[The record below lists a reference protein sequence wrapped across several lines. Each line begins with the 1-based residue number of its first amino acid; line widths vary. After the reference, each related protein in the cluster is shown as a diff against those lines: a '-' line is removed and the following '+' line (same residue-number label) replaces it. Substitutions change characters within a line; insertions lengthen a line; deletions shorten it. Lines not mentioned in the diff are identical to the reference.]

1 MARKSRKD
9 LLTSQTIAPVPMTV
23 GYVRLSVNNKENTD
37 SIKSQK
43 RLIEQWADQQQ
54 LPIDK
59 FYTDNGFS
67 GTTFDRPAFQ
77 ELLRD
82 IEEKNIRCVV
92 ENYRVQQELIENPML
107 YYEKYVRGEITADE
121 YRTAMDKNRK
131 IAEVQKEIESEIAK
145 YEQTY
150 QRLCRMQKV
159 LDKQLPL
166 SEIIE
171 EITAI
176 TVNSGRKVSVQWKT
190 V

>member
-1 MARKSRKD
+1 M
-9 LLTSQTIAPVPMTV
+9 
-23 GYVRLSVNNKENTD
+23 
-37 SIKSQK
+37 
-43 RLIEQWADQQQ
+43 
-54 LPIDK
+54 
-59 FYTDNGFS
+59 
-67 GTTFDRPAFQ
+67 
-77 ELLRD
+77 
-82 IEEKNIRCVV
+82 
-92 ENYRVQQELIENPML
+92 QQELIENPML

-176 TVNSGRKVSVQWKT
+176 TVNSGRKVSCQWKT

>member
-1 MARKSRKD
+1 
-9 LLTSQTIAPVPMTV
+9 MTTTKCT
-23 GYVRLSVNNKENTD
+23 GMYVREVD
-37 SIKSQK
+37 V
-43 RLIEQWADQQQ
+43 
-54 LPIDK
+54 
-59 FYTDNGFS
+59 FS
-67 GTTFDRPAFQ
+67 AVYAQ
-77 ELLRD
+77 MNLYLRD
-82 IEEKNIRCVV
+82 SSHSISDCKQKTGQLRTSLS

-176 TVNSGRKVSVQWKT
+176 TVNSGRKVSCQWKT